1 MAGIIVEDP
10 GKVTSIFEV
19 DIKWKKHAS
28 ATYQPSF
35 PLPKKKKEIL
45 MPPVNGRS
53 WIIGY

>member
-35 PLPKKKKEIL
+35 PLPKKKEEIL